1 MLNSLTKEFRIVD
14 LKQIVST
21 IQQQQQQ
28 QQETTTKDDKY
39 KLMKTDQQFMFV
51 LKTIVCSSFVYEEE
65 DDVDTYCGN
74 TKLSQE
80 ESISWGEF
88 LQFYRMCV
96 VGMQTLEELPTG
108 SSIRNRAKAR
118 TLRMLSLFGT
128 PSMKQSNDCNNKKR
142 EEFKDATTNA
152 KVVRKVVTLTKD
164 ACCDVLP
171 HQAEWRPSWVYKYG
185 ILFLL
190 GAVMIAT
197 VIGLISLTDRES
209 TARSTNL
216 PVQDPHF
223 RKQTVFY
230 DISTFQSYPDELTDA
245 PITQIYATGN
255 IKMALHPSTKTTAL
269 SSLVP
274 LSRINLQTTKAL
286 IDNETK
292 TNLLDTK
299 VVSLK
304 PTLDRKQEQSSHH
317 DIDAVE
323 ILGGSTALLYL
334 LLPLMK
340 GAIAVTGPIVT
351 GWIPTVMTVF
361 IVSLIGQDIRKWFV
375 GLWKKVFKPSS
386 QFN

>member
-1 MLNSLTKEFRIVD
+1 
-14 LKQIVST
+14 
-21 IQQQQQQ
+21 
-28 QQETTTKDDKY
+28 
-39 KLMKTDQQFMFV
+39 
-51 LKTIVCSSFVYEEE
+51 
-65 DDVDTYCGN
+65 
-74 TKLSQE
+74 
-80 ESISWGEF
+80 
-88 LQFYRMCV
+88 
-96 VGMQTLEELPTG
+96 MQTLEELPTG

-128 PSMKQSNDCNNKKR
+128 PSMKQSNNCNNKKR

-152 KVVRKVVTLTKD
+152 KVVGKVVTVTKD
-164 ACCDVLP
+164 ACCDVSP
-171 HQAEWRPSWVYKYG
+171 HQAEWRPSWVYKHE

-190 GAVMIAT
+190 GAVVIAS

-209 TARSTNL
+209 TTQSTNS
-216 PVQDPHF
+216 PVQHPHF
-223 RKQTVFY
+223 QKQTVFH
-230 DISTFQSYPDELTDA
+230 DVSTFQSYPDELTDV

-255 IKMALHPSTKTTAL
+255 IKTALHPSTKTTAT

-274 LSRINLQTTKAL
+274 LSRINIQTTKAL

-292 TNLLDTK
+292 TTLLDTK
-299 VVSLK
+299 VASLK
-304 PTLDRKQEQSSHH
+304 PTLDSMSEMKQENSSHH
-317 DIDAVE
+317 DIDVVA

-340 GAIAVTGPIVT
+340 GAVAVAGPIVT

-375 GLWKKVFKPSS
+375 GSWKKVFKPFS

>member
-1 MLNSLTKEFRIVD
+1 
-14 LKQIVST
+14 
-21 IQQQQQQ
+21 
-28 QQETTTKDDKY
+28 
-39 KLMKTDQQFMFV
+39 
-51 LKTIVCSSFVYEEE
+51 
-65 DDVDTYCGN
+65 
-74 TKLSQE
+74 
-80 ESISWGEF
+80 
-88 LQFYRMCV
+88 
-96 VGMQTLEELPTG
+96 MQTLEELPTG